1 MKRMI
6 PVLFLVLLLMG
17 CSKGPKV
24 TDTPW
29 EGDVNTWD
37 GVTMEVVEGTASP
50 GSVTVT
56 ILNSTDAEIDSG
68 NAHDF
73 SIQMEKNG
81 DWYPLE
87 EPEGWANTA
96 EALIF
101 MKDQPVDLA
110 FSWANR
116 YGDLPKGH
124 YRAVKGFFAFNPEG
138 PPHERFTL
146 AAEFTL
152 D

>member
-1 MKRMI
+1 MKRI
-6 PVLFLVLLLMG
+6 LPVLLLLLLLTG
-17 CSKGPKV
+17 CGKGPKV
-24 TDTPW
+24 SDTPW
-29 EGDVNTWD
+29 EEDVNTWD
-37 GVTMEVVEGTASP
+37 GITMEIVEGTAFP

-73 SIQMEKNG
+73 NIQMEKDG
-81 DWYPLE
+81 KWYPLE
-87 EPEGWANTA
+87 EPDGLANTA

-101 MKDQPVDLA
+101 MKDQPVEME

-124 YRAVKGFFAFNPEG
+124 YRAVKGFFEFNQEG
-138 PPHERFTL
+138 PPHQRFTL